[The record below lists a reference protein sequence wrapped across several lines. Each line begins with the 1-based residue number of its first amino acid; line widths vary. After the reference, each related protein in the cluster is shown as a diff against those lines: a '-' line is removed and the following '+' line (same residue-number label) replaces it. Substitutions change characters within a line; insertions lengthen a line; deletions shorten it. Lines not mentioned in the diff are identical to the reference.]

1 MQAPR
6 RGVNS
11 FHRDPDPV
19 SHLKIFYTT
28 DRMASDTK
36 DIAADMQ
43 SACIV
48 KDINFFVNPAFLD
61 QPASPNKYR
70 TRFEQDEVTYLYW
83 DIELINLLYKKQG
96 GNVTFKLRCT
106 ALSTGKEM
114 YGQEQTVDFFS
125 SEISRIVTYSW
136 GIENGGY
143 WIADQYVW
151 ELSINGNTQVTRTI
165 IIDAMGVVTDKSNPY
180 FDLLD
185 TKLFPGYVDNRE
197 SSQGYRYLT
206 QFNQAET
213 EYVGIEINFRRKFND
228 SKNLE
233 FFVTII
239 NALTG
244 ITYLSYRFDLAYEA
258 VSQSSTAFARV
269 RHGTS
274 KGRYWPCGTFFF
286 YVSFMGVTITMGRF
300 TVGTEEIAGMVSPL
314 DQTMLNTPVKTM
326 APAAGLSVEAALA
339 QLDELTGMTAVKK
352 AIHENIEYLKFN
364 KLRMEKGFLD
374 DSATNLHS
382 IFTGNPGTGKT
393 TVVRLLGKI
402 YNAMGL
408 LSKGHVVE
416 TSRGDLIGEFIGQT
430 APKTKAMI
438 EKARGGILFIDE
450 IYSLLKE
457 GSKSDYGAEVIEL
470 LLVEMSSG
478 AGDIAIIGAGY
489 PAEVELFLNSNPGLK
504 SRFGQRFHFD
514 DYMPDELMGIANR
527 ALKLEQATL
536 SAAATTE
543 LEKKFTE
550 LYRNRDKYFANGR
563 LAFSI
568 IDEAKKQMGIRLMK
582 LANLNDLSPED
593 LSRIELED
601 LQNAFGEEGKKKLQ
615 LAINQEELNQALQE
629 LDAMVGLDAVKQDI
643 KDRINLVRFYAETGK
658 DVLNKFSLHAIL
670 TGNPGT
676 GKTTLARLLGKI
688 YKALGLLERGHVVE
702 VDRQNL
708 VAGYVGQTAL
718 KTAEA
723 VNSAMGGV
731 LFIDEAYSLAGN
743 GENDFGGEAIETLLK
758 MMEDSR
764 GRFAVIVAGY
774 TDNMSTFIRSNPGLQ
789 SRFDATYNLPDYT
802 CPELLQIA
810 QHLLAAQDLVLQ
822 PDALQYLSAYLE
834 QAYQTRDKYFGN
846 ARFVRQ
852 AVEGIVTRQNLRMAA
867 LAAGQR
873 TPDMM
878 KGIVL
883 ADVETLQ
890 IRESLEQRPIGFKG
904 R

>member
-1 MQAPR
+1 MQ
-6 RGVNS
+6 
-11 FHRDPDPV
+11 
-19 SHLKIFYTT
+19 T
-28 DRMASDTK
+28 
-36 DIAADMQ
+36 
-43 SACIV
+43 ACIV
-48 KDINFFVNPAFLD
+48 KDISFFVNPGFRD

-83 DIELINLLYKKQG
+83 DIELINLFYKKQDSS
-96 GNVTFKLRCT
+96 VTFKLRCT
-106 ALSTGKEM
+106 SVSTGKEM
-114 YGQEQTVDFFS
+114 YCQDQTVTFFP
-125 SEISRIVTYSW
+125 SEISRILNYSW
-136 GIENGGY
+136 GTEKAGY
-143 WIADQYVW
+143 WIADQYSW
-151 ELSINGNTQVTRTI
+151 ELTINGNVEFTKTI
-165 IIDAMGVVTDKSNPY
+165 SISAMGVVTETNNPY
-180 FDLLD
+180 FDLLE
-185 TKLFPGYVDNRE
+185 TKLFPGYLDNRE
-197 SSQGYRYLT
+197 DTAGYRYLT
-206 QFNQAET
+206 QFNQSET
-213 EYVGIEINFRRKFND
+213 EYVGIEIDFKRKFTD
-228 SKNLE
+228 SKTLE
-233 FFVTII
+233 FYVTIVD
-239 NALTG
+239 ASSG
-244 ITYLSYRFDLAYEA
+244 VTYLSYRFELLYEA
-258 VSQSSTAFARV
+258 ISQSSSSFARF

-274 KGRYWPCGTFFF
+274 KGKFWPNGSFLF
-286 YVSFMGVTITMGRF
+286 YVSFMGVTITSGQF
-300 TVGTEEIAGMVSPL
+300 KVGSEELAGVVQATS
-314 DQTMLNTPVKTM
+314 NTSGPVEQ
-326 APAAGLSVEAALA
+326 PGLSVQAALA
-339 QLDELTGMTAVKK
+339 QLDELIGMTAVKK

-382 IFTGNPGTGKT
+382 VFTGNPGTGKT

-402 YNAMGL
+402 YSAMGL

-450 IYSLLKE
+450 IYSLVKE

-478 AGDIAIIGAGY
+478 TGDIAIIGAGY
-489 PAEVELFLNSNPGLK
+489 PAEVDVFLNSNPGLK
-504 SRFGQRFHFD
+504 SRFGRRFNFD

-536 SAAATTE
+536 SADAATV

-550 LYRNRDKYFANGR
+550 LYRNRDKYFGNGR

-568 IDEAKKQMGIRLMK
+568 IDEAKKHMGIRLMQ

-601 LQNAFGEEGKKKLQ
+601 LQQAFGNDDKKQ
-615 LAINQEELNQALQE
+615 LRLSINQDELNQALQE
-629 LDAMVGLDAVKQDI
+629 LDGMVGLDAVKQDI

-718 KTAEA
+718 KTADA

-731 LFIDEAYSLAGN
+731 LFIDEAYSLAG
-743 GENDFGGEAIETLLK
+743 GDNDFGGEAIETLLK
-758 MMEDSR
+758 MMEDNR
-764 GRFAVIVAGY
+764 GKFAVIVAGY
-774 TDNMSTFIRSNPGLQ
+774 TDNMTTFIRSNPGLQ

-810 QHLLAAQDLVLQ
+810 QHLLAAQDLALQ

-834 QAYQTRDKYFGN
+834 QAYQARDKYFGN

-852 AVEGIVTRQNLRMAA
+852 AVEAIVTRQNLRMAGMP
-867 LAAGQR
+867 AAQR
-873 TPDMM
+873 TPEMM
-878 KGIVL
+878 KEVIL

-890 IRESLEQRPIGFKG
+890 IRESLQQRPIGFKG